1 MTRTASECLRS
12 HRFIPLSTYNI
23 KMSCD
28 SLLII
33 PQKIEI
39 MKNLHVCFAEKIINH
54 LLANFS
60 QRNIIAECKLFY
72 FSLSDNSL
80 KVN

>member
-1 MTRTASECLRS
+1 
-12 HRFIPLSTYNI
+12 
-23 KMSCD
+23 MSCD

-39 MKNLHVCFAEKIINH
+39 MKNLHVCSAEKIINH

-60 QRNIIAECKLFY
+60 QRNIIAEHKLF
-72 FSLSDNSL
+72 FFFH
-80 KVN
+80 

>member
-1 MTRTASECLRS
+1 
-12 HRFIPLSTYNI
+12 
-23 KMSCD
+23 MSCD

-39 MKNLHVCFAEKIINH
+39 MKSLQVCSAEIIINH
-54 LLANFS
+54 SLLANFS
-60 QRNIIAECKLFY
+60 QRNIIAECKLFSFH